1 MPYPTVVIVPGWHN
15 SGPRH
20 WQSLWHQCLQRSVR
34 VEQADWRHPLRKPW
48 VERLVQTIE
57 QTEGTLLIAAH
68 SLGCI
73 TTAHLPASAQTRIH
87 GALLVAPADPENR
100 SALADFAPVP
110 RKRLQFPSIVVGS
123 SNDPYCPVAQTSH
136 YAHAWGSRL
145 VLLDKSGHI
154 NVESGHGD
162 WPFGLKLLKNLG
174 ASPLLRQ
181 AA

>member
-20 WQSLWHQCLQRSVR
+20 WQSLWHQSLPRSVR
-34 VEQADWRHPLRKPW
+34 VEQDDWRHPLRKPW
-48 VERLVQTIE
+48 VERLIQTIE
-57 QTEGTLLIAAH
+57 QTEGPILIAAH

-123 SNDPYCPVAQTSH
+123 SNDPFSRSRKPSNMPRPGAAAWCCWTNPATSM
-136 YAHAWGSRL
+136 WNQGTGTG
-145 VLLDKSGHI
+145 LL
-154 NVESGHGD
+154 
-162 WPFGLKLLKNLG
+162 
-174 ASPLLRQ
+174 ASHC
-181 AA
+181 